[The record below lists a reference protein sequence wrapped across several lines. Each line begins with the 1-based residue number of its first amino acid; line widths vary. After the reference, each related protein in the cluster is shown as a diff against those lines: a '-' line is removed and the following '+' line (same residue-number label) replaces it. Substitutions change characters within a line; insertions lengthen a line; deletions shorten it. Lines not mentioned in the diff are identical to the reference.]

1 MFMLRTEA
9 TGSKRVIRNQVII
22 LSNIKV
28 IQTGMPNKKHHTP
41 LNLSIISSDFDYMA
55 CGDGRVN
62 SRPYSVLCGRSNGTS
77 SLQRRGGS
85 FRCIHHPSI
94 SH

>member
-9 TGSKRVIRNQVII
+9 TGNKRVIRNQVII
-22 LSNIKV
+22 LSKITVMQNS
-28 IQTGMPNKKHHTP
+28 MPKKEHHSP

-62 SRPYSVLCGRSNGTS
+62 SCPYSVPCGRSNGTS
-77 SLQRRGGS
+77 SLQR
-85 FRCIHHPSI
+85 
-94 SH
+94 